1 MLPRG
6 QNPACMALSGKYK
19 MITSHRPTSCS
30 FFASAVF
37 QEITSRSFCSTCVLK
52 NFDTFFQ
59 PLCASGEMP
68 SSPREPRCTLERW
81 HKMFGPPLL
90 EAYQWCG
97 SSGMPVLVVYHNTA
111 SWPNRPAIPGSTWFQ
126 CVFAISLGLA
136 KGVALHMDIGVLSGD
151 GTRRRSLVIFG
162 DYAH

>member
-19 MITSHRPTSCS
+19 MIASHRPTSCS

-52 NFDTFFQ
+52 NVDTFFQ

-97 SSGMPVLVVYHNTA
+97 SFKRHACPGGLSQHRIMTQPSSCAWFNLVPMCFCHILGTLKGC
-111 SWPNRPAIPGSTWFQ
+111 GSPHGHWSSFWR
-126 CVFAISLGLA
+126 CR
-136 KGVALHMDIGVLSGD
+136 H
-151 GTRRRSLVIFG
+151 
-162 DYAH
+162 